1 MLKKDNKGRVMET
14 SGLIFEV
21 LDQISY
27 KLNFSYTVR
36 EPLDGQWGILGSD
49 GRWSGMIR
57 QLVEKE
63 VSMAPHNEVR

>member
-1 MLKKDNKGRVMET
+1 MLKKDNKGRIIET

-36 EPLDGQWGILGSD
+36 EPYDGQWGIRHQDGS
-49 GRWSGMIR
+49 WSGMIR
-57 QLVEKE
+57 QLDEKE
-63 VSMAPHNEVR
+63 VG